1 MPDFAPLMSLRALLL
16 IVAAL
21 AAIAAL
27 IGLGGDLAL
36 ARELRD
42 IAPGLRRAAR
52 WITQAGDATAYLV
65 LSALAAIF
73 YWFVRRDRGA
83 AVTALLALVAFASS
97 GILVNLLKF
106 VFGRTRPGVFYDQGV
121 SAFLGPNWDSA
132 IRSFPSGHATTVAVA
147 AALVV
152 LLAPRWG
159 AWAVGAAALV
169 GVSRL
174 LVGYH
179 FLSDVLAGFLLGWIS
194 VWATHRLFVRQGW
207 WPASHA
213 FQAPGCRE
221 G

>member
-1 MPDFAPLMSLRALLL
+1 MPDCTLRNFPKALLL
-16 IVAAL
+16 VVVAL

-27 IGLGGDLAL
+27 IAFDGDLAL
-36 ARELRD
+36 ARALRDVAPELR
-42 IAPGLRRAAR
+42 RVAR

-73 YWFVRRDRGA
+73 YGFVRRDRA
-83 AVTALLALVAFASS
+83 ATRTALLALAAFASS
-97 GILVNLLKF
+97 GILVNILKF
-106 VFGRTRPGVFYDQGV
+106 LFGRTRPGVFYDHGV
-121 SAFLGPNWDSA
+121 EAFLGPTWDSA

-159 AWAVGAAALV
+159 GLAVAGAALV

-179 FLSDVLAGFLLGWIS
+179 FLSDVLAGFLLGWFS

-207 WPASHA
+207 WPETHA
-213 FQAPGCRE
+213 AQAPGRRD

>member
-1 MPDFAPLMSLRALLL
+1 MSLRALLL
-16 IVAAL
+16 VVAAL

-27 IGLGGDLAL
+27 IALGGDLAL
-36 ARELRD
+36 ARELREV
-42 IAPGLRRAAR
+42 APGLRRAAR

-73 YWFVRRDRGA
+73 YWFVRRDPVA
-83 AVTALLALVAFASS
+83 ARTALLVLVAFAGS

-106 VFGRTRPGVFYDQGV
+106 LFGRTRPGMFYGQGV
-121 SAFLGPNWDSA
+121 SAFLGPTWDSA

-152 LLAPRWG
+152 LLAPRWRVLAVAG
-159 AWAVGAAALV
+159 AGLV

-179 FLSDVLAGFLLGWIS
+179 FLSDVLAGFLLGWFS

-207 WPASHA
+207 WPAAHA
-213 FQAPGCRE
+213 VQAPLRRE